1 VSHLAPDNIEHMKNR
16 MGLMVETFKER
27 YFPPRSFSRSP
38 LFASPSASPA
48 PYLPSHLLNG
58 NGNGHGRVY
67 SPAGG
72 SSLHP
77 PRPGTES
84 SLSVASINSENT
96 IRGQGDAVLRLTHGD
111 TPELFSA
118 QLE

>member
-1 VSHLAPDNIEHMKNR
+1 MKS
-16 MGLMVETFKER
+16 GLGLELMVETFKER

-38 LFASPSASPA
+38 LFTSPSASPA
-48 PYLPSHLLNG
+48 PYLPSHLLNGNG

-96 IRGQGDAVLRLTHGD
+96 IRGQGDAILRLTHGD